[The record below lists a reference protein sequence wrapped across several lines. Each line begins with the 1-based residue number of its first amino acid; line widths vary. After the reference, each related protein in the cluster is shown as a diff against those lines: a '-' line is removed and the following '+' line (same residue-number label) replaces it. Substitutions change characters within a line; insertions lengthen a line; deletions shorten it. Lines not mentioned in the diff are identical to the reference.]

1 MKMIRNFVFVAF
13 SIFVFVAPSRADSGQ
28 KIHLSDSVKAALI
41 AGKPLQ
47 GSGVD
52 QNTFANKPVLV
63 TFFASW

>member
-1 MKMIRNFVFVAF
+1 MKMIRNLFFVAF
-13 SIFVFVAPSRADSGQ
+13 GIFVFVAPLRADSGQ
-28 KIHLSDSVKAALI
+28 KIHLSDSVKAALM

-47 GSGVD
+47 GSGVN

>member
-1 MKMIRNFVFVAF
+1 MKMIRNFVYVAF
-13 SIFVFVAPSRADSGQ
+13 GIFVFVSPVRADSGQ
-28 KIHLSDSVKAALI
+28 KIHLNESVKAALM

-47 GSGVD
+47 GSGVN